1 MYICRVVY
9 TVLLYTCVSIYI
21 KTCILVYIDH
31 NENM

>member
-9 TVLLYTCVSIYI
+9 TVLLC
-21 KTCILVYIDH
+21 TCINIYMKTSILEYIDH